1 MQKRPRVVIVGGGF
15 GGLYTAQQLRNAD
28 VDITLIDRRNFH
40 LFQPLLYQVATGGL
54 SPANIAAP
62 LRAILKKQQ
71 NARVLLGD
79 VTTIDVPA
87 KEIHAGH
94 ERIPYD
100 FLVVA
105 AGARH
110 QYFGHHE
117 WEPNAPGLKTLE
129 DAVEI
134 RRRVLFAFEAAER
147 EPHPEH
153 RVAWMTFVVIGA
165 GPTGVELAG
174 AVGELAAHTLRGN
187 FRLIDSRTAKV
198 LLLEGTDRVLPT
210 FAPKLSAKAAQALDH
225 IGVTVRTGTMVTNV
239 CADSVTYKTGDKVET
254 IAAKTVLWAAGV
266 LASPLAI
273 QLAKA
278 TGAQLD
284 KSKRIIVD
292 SDLSLPGHP
301 EILVIGDMAHFPADN
316 GQSLPGVA
324 PVAIQQGCHAA
335 KVIRARLQGKP
346 AEPFRYVDK
355 GSLAVIG
362 RSAAVADLG
371 WFKISGM
378 IAWLAWLFI
387 HLMYLIAFS
396 NRLLVMIQWAIGYFT
411 RNRSARLIT
420 GEPIYPHGLTPDP
433 DSQPLQKAQA

>member
-1 MQKRPRVVIVGGGF
+1 VIVGGGF
-15 GGLYTAQQLRNAD
+15 GGLYAAQQLRSAD

-62 LRAILKKQQ
+62 LRAILKKQR
-71 NARVLLGD
+71 NVRVLLGD
-79 VTTIDVPA
+79 VTTIDVA
-87 KEIHAGH
+87 AREVHAGH
-94 ERIPYD
+94 ERLPYD
-100 FLVVA
+100 FLIVA

-117 WEPNAPGLKTLE
+117 WEPHAPGLKTLE

-147 EPHPEH
+147 EPDPG
-153 RVAWMTFVVIGA
+153 RRKAWLTFVVIGA

-174 AVGELAAHTLRGN
+174 AVGELAAHTLLGN
-187 FRLIDSRTAKV
+187 FREIDSSAAKV

-210 FAPKLSAKAAQALDH
+210 FVPKLSARAARALEH
-225 IGVTVRTGTMVTNV
+225 IGVSVKTGTIVTNV

-254 IAAKTVLWAAGV
+254 LAAKTVLWAAGV
-266 LASPLAI
+266 LASPLAR
-273 QLAKA
+273 QLAES

-284 KSKRIIVD
+284 KAKRIMVEP
-292 SDLSLPGHP
+292 DLSLPGHP
-301 EILVIGDMAHFPADN
+301 EILVLGDMAHCADGN
-316 GQSLPGVA
+316 GQPLPGVA

-335 KVIRARLQGKP
+335 RVVRARLAGK
-346 AEPFRYVDK
+346 AADPFRYFDK

-371 WFKISGM
+371 WFQISGM
-378 IAWLAWLFI
+378 FAWMAWLFI
-387 HLMYLIAFS
+387 HLLYLVAFS
-396 NRLLVMIQWAIGYFT
+396 NRLLVMTQWAISYFT

-420 GEPIYPHGLTPDP
+420 GEPIYPHGLHPDP
-433 DSQPLQKAQA
+433 DSSPLQRAHAS